1 MLLWGL
7 AGFVDPVKRGK
18 VFEQAIGFEGEDE
31 FFKDN
36 AIEVKII
43 KAVDC
48 YYSTFQIPPE
58 WRYLDVLGSYGLFL
72 FLEQSFVNSV
82 CVN

>member
-43 KAVDC
+43 KEVDVMLLFIISNSSRVAV
-48 YYSTFQIPPE
+48 P
-58 WRYLDVLGSYGLFL
+58 
-72 FLEQSFVNSV
+72 
-82 CVN
+82 

>member
-36 AIEVKII
+36 AREVKIT
-43 KAVDC
+43 KEV
-48 YYSTFQIPPE
+48 
-58 WRYLDVLGSYGLFL
+58 
-72 FLEQSFVNSV
+72 
-82 CVN
+82 